1 MKRKLPRW
9 AVYLIG
15 TVVSFVLT
23 ALLLP
28 LEDTALGGLATNLGI
43 LCIFAHLAFLVAL
56 IVHLL
61 RRIVARA
68 TRDHA
73 AVEAELRQQD
83 ASDARRARATGSD
96 GASLPPPSPA
106 ESPWWAVIVLLVTVF
121 PVGIYL
127 VILKTA
133 YEKARYFSNGVRL
146 IVLGAVLM
154 VPSLGFILT
163 LLLTGADSTS
173 ILLQLCGLAGIPG
186 LAGLFCFVFGWVL
199 RHLGGEN
206 DAYRRLILVEKVT
219 DMPTI
224 TRRMGTD
231 YAHATRVI
239 ERLMDAGLLPDAYLY
254 HRDHELIVP
263 GVSKKIALRC
273 KNCSG
278 TTVLYSNE
286 PHICDYC
293 GGDL

>member
-15 TVVSFVLT
+15 AIVSFVLA
-23 ALLLP
+23 ALLLF
-28 LEDTALGGLATNLGI
+28 LEGTSLEAVAMNLFV
-43 LCIFAHLAFLVAL
+43 LCSLAHLAFLVAL
-56 IVHLL
+56 IVHIL

-68 TRDHA
+68 TKNHT

-83 ASDARRARATGSD
+83 ASDPRRARTTGSD
-96 GASLPPPSPA
+96 GLHLNPTAPEA
-106 ESPWWAVIVLLVTVF
+106 PWWAVIVLLVTIF
-121 PVGIYL
+121 PVGIYF

-163 LLLTGADSTS
+163 LLLTGADSKEV
-173 ILLQLCGLAGIPG
+173 LFRLCGMAGIPC

-199 RHLGGEN
+199 RHLGLEN

-224 TRRMGTD
+224 TRRMHTD

-239 ERLMDAGLLPDAYLY
+239 ERLMDSGLLPDAYLY

-273 KNCSG
+273 KHCSG